1 MERKSIREWLM
12 EAKEQGC
19 EWADEALEN
28 AQNADIRCRLGVI
41 ELSLSDALTGAFSWS
56 ESPQGLAYWYD
67 IHDKLIAQDK

>member
-1 MERKSIREWLM
+1 MGKTVEQWLL

-28 AQNADIRCRLGVI
+28 ADIGCRLGVI
-41 ELSLSDALTGAFSWS
+41 ELSLSEALTGAFSWS